1 MALQKRAVGRKLPAM
16 KRYVLIGGLLALAAL
31 ARADGDFLK
40 SLPPDAFTAAGLQ
53 KLTPEELAR
62 LEALVQSYK
71 SGELATARQQ
81 AEAQAAAARDQAEA
95 QAAASRQEAE
105 RKIAAAESKA
115 REAEAKA
122 QAAATQAQA
131 AEAKVEAAAT
141 KAPEAEPHPAAAPAR
156 KQPRWFTALL
166 TLDRANAKPEKEEPL
181 ESRLVGDF
189 DGWHGQTVF
198 TLENGTRWKQQNRT
212 ESYNYAPTLHSPKV
226 RITPAA
232 FHGFWMEI
240 TGVNLSVRVI
250 PLDLTQ
256 SK

>member
-1 MALQKRAVGRKLPAM
+1 M
-16 KRYVLIGGLLALAAL
+16 KKYVLIGGLLALAAL

-53 KLTPEELAR
+53 KLTPEELTR
-62 LEALVQSYK
+62 LEALVQQYK

-81 AEAQAAAARDQAEA
+81 AEAQAAAARHQAEA

-122 QAAATQAQA
+122 QLAVTEAQA
-131 AEAKVEAAAT
+131 AAQAGAAAA
-141 KAPEAEPHPAAAPAR
+141 KAPEAGPQPAAAPAR

-181 ESRLVGDF
+181 ESHLVGDF

-212 ESYNYAPTLHSPKV
+212 ESYNYAPTLHSPRV

-240 TGVNLSVRVI
+240 SGVNLSVRVI

>member
-1 MALQKRAVGRKLPAM
+1 PGFLP
-16 KRYVLIGGLLALAAL
+16 
-31 ARADGDFLK
+31 

-53 KLTPEELAR
+53 KLTPVELAR
-62 LEALVQSYK
+62 LEALVQQYK
-71 SGELATARQQ
+71 SGALAVVQLQ
-81 AEAQAAAARDQAEA
+81 ADAQTAAARHQAEV

-105 RKIAAAESKA
+105 QKIAAAESKT

-122 QAAATQAQA
+122 QAAAAKTPD
-131 AEAKVEAAAT
+131 AET
-141 KAPEAEPHPAAAPAR
+141 LPAAAPAR

-166 TLDRANAKPEKEEPL
+166 TLDRANAKPGKEEPL

-212 ESYNYAPTLHSPKV
+212 ESYNYAPALHSPKV

-232 FHGFWMEI
+232 FHGFWMEVA
-240 TGVNLSVRVI
+240 GVNLSVRVV

>member
-1 MALQKRAVGRKLPAM
+1 M
-16 KRYVLIGGLLALAAL
+16 KRYVLIGGLLVLAAL

-53 KLTPEELAR
+53 KLTPEELTR
-62 LEALVQSYK
+62 LEALVQQYK
-71 SGELATARQQ
+71 SGELATARQ
-81 AEAQAAAARDQAEA
+81 QAEA

-131 AEAKVEAAAT
+131 AEAKVEAAAA

-181 ESRLVGDF
+181 ETRLVGDF

-240 TGVNLSVRVI
+240 SGVNLSVRVI

>member
-81 AEAQAAAARDQAEA
+81 AEAQAAAARDQA
-95 QAAASRQEAE
+95 
-105 RKIAAAESKA
+105 
-115 REAEAKA
+115 
-122 QAAATQAQA
+122 
-131 AEAKVEAAAT
+131 
-141 KAPEAEPHPAAAPAR
+141 EAEPHPAAAPAR

-240 TGVNLSVRVI
+240 AGVNLSVRVI